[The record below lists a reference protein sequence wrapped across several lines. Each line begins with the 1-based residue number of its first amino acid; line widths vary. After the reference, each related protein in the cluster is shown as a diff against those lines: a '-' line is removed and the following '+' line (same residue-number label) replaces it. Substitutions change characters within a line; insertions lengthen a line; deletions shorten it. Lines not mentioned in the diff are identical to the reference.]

1 MQLFERVR
9 IISTKVAR
17 SQTELANRL
26 NLSVSTFSGYLN
38 EKRQDNLW
46 PLLPKILGA
55 YPKIRRDWLYFGE
68 GEMLHEDSDH
78 LPRTELEKTLL
89 RRVADLEAE
98 QQEQR
103 RLIQRLETRLLVDG
117 VGDKPAAAN
126 IGKTASGHEY
136 SRFG

>member
-9 IISTKVAR
+9 LISSKIAK
-17 SQTELANRL
+17 SQSDLAGHL
-26 NLSVSTFSGYLN
+26 GLSISRFNGYLN

-46 PLLPKILGA
+46 PILQRILEI
-55 YPKIRRDWLYFGE
+55 YPQIRRDWLYFGE

-78 LPRTELEKTLL
+78 LPRTELEKTLI

-117 VGDKPAAAN
+117 VGDKAAATN
-126 IGKTASGHEY
+126 IGKTASGHE
-136 SRFG
+136 